1 MSVKVYYFIPC
12 WLTQFVFCFNRFG
25 LSGGGAL
32 NGEVQDFIRI
42 AFGIDFVQGYGL
54 TETNAGL
61 TIQATDDLR
70 GGIAGVP
77 VPSIEIKLDG
87 TPEICD
93 RKGKPYL
100 STDTVDVDGNP
111 IFGRGEIMARG
122 PSISLGY
129 YMMPD
134 QTKEVYEVC
143 ATWNIIVF
151 DIAINCSLTT
161 TSTFF

>member
-1 MSVKVYYFIPC
+1 MFFLTNHQPSVLF
-12 WLTQFVFCFNRFG
+12 RFG

-32 NGEVQDFIRI
+32 NREVQDFIRT

-70 GGIAGVP
+70 GGIAGMP
-77 VPSIEIKLDG
+77 VPSIEIKLDS

-93 RKGKPYL
+93 KKGNAYL
-100 STDTVDVDGNP
+100 STDRIDVEGNP
-111 IFGRGEIMARG
+111 VFGRGEIMARG
-122 PSISLGY
+122 PSISSGY

-134 QTKEVYEVC
+134 QTKEVFAVRVVL
-143 ATWNIIVF
+143 IISLIVGKLWGTRYLYFYSLIFVF
-151 DIAINCSLTT
+151 TM
-161 TSTFF
+161 